1 MKKILPFIVACILVF
16 TLMFGVSAFAG
27 PGGVPGPPSTT
38 TTTVVQSSGTEYWT
52 GNGSENNCPLGGTYH
67 WILTAGG
74 GGFDYVSATLYVT
87 FTDGTGTADGY
98 FPGSG
103 HGAVHFDITGG
114 EVVSAYAEWIGTGTP
129 GNQVLTI
136 SHSTC
141 NTTTTT
147 IPETTTTTVPETTTT
162 TVPETTTTT
171 IPETTT
177 TTVPETT
184 TTTVPE
190 TTTTTIPETTTTTV
204 PETTTTTIPET
215 TTTTIPETTT
225 TTEITTTTT
234 VPETT
239 TTTEVTTTTTVPETT
254 ATTVEETTTTT
265 EPLETPDTTTTTTE
279 RQEYPFT
286 GFDWFV
292 LIAIAVIL
300 IASGVIYKLAGR
312 RG

>member
-1 MKKILPFIVACILVF
+1 MKKILPFIVACFLVF
-16 TLMFGVSAFAG
+16 SVMFGAMYYPTQEVQAT
-27 PGGVPGPPSTT
+27 PTSTT
-38 TTTVVQSSGTEYWT
+38 VIQSSGTEYWT
-52 GNGSENNCPLGGTYH
+52 GNGSENNCANGGTYH
-67 WILTAGG
+67 WILTGG
-74 GGFDYVSATLYVT
+74 GPGFDGYTSATLYVT
-87 FTDGTGTADGY
+87 FSD
-98 FPGSG
+98 GSG
-103 HGAVHFDITGG
+103 SATGYSPGGLPKKAVHFDISGG
-114 EVVSAYAEWIGTGTP
+114 EVVSAYAEWNAIGTP

-147 IPETTTTTVPETTTT
+147 IPETTTTTIPETTTT

-171 IPETTT
+171 ILETTT

-254 ATTVEETTTTT
+254 TTTVAETTTTT
-265 EPLETPDTTTTTTE
+265 EPSETTTTTTTE
-279 RQEYPFT
+279 RQEFPFT
-286 GFDWFV
+286 GFDWV
-292 LIAIAVIL
+292 AWIMIAIII
-300 IASGVIYKLAGR
+300 IASGILYLVIR
-312 RG
+312 RR